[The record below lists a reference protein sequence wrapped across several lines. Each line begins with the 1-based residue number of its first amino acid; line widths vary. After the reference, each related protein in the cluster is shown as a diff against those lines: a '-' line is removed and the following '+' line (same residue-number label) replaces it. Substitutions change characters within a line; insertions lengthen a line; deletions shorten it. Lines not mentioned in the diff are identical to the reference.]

1 MSRLPEVYC
10 AIYAF
15 LVEQGHVKAALA
27 VKKAALPVVDIETG
41 PAAAPGVLVELF
53 ARQVPVADANS
64 NESSDHSSSSDDSSS
79 SSSEDE
85 AVASSAKVPV
95 MNGKKVGTTNGSPKA
110 PAKVPESLGD
120 SSDSSDSSDS
130 DDSSSSDEESSDS
143 SDSSSSSSDSSSDE
157 EDKKAES
164 PAKPTTDS
172 KQKALANGVAE
183 PTVNGKSKAK
193 DSDSSSSSEDSSGS
207 SSSESESESE
217 PETRPPAK
225 KRKVDADSV
234 VPVPATTTTKTKTTT
249 VATTSESVTLTESTT
264 TSTTTS
270 ANDKKVKHKGPR
282 KPLVPF
288 SRIKADEVVYADPRL
303 MNNSF
308 DSKGGT
314 INDYGERASRDLIVT
329 RGAGF
334 RKEKNKKKKGSYRG
348 GEITMQS
355 HSIKFT

>member
-95 MNGKKVGTTNGSPKA
+95 INGKKVG
-110 PAKVPESLGD
+110 
-120 SSDSSDSSDS
+120 
-130 DDSSSSDEESSDS
+130 
-143 SDSSSSSSDSSSDE
+143 SSDSSSDE
-157 EDKKAES
+157 EDKKAQP

-193 DSDSSSSSEDSSGS
+193 DSDSSSSEDSSGS
-207 SSSESESESE
+207 SSSESE
-217 PETRPPAK
+217 PETPPPAK
-225 KRKVDADSV
+225 KRKVDVDSA

-249 VATTSESVTLTESTT
+249 VATTSQSVTLTESTT

-270 ANDKKVKHKGPR
+270 TNDKKVKHKGPR